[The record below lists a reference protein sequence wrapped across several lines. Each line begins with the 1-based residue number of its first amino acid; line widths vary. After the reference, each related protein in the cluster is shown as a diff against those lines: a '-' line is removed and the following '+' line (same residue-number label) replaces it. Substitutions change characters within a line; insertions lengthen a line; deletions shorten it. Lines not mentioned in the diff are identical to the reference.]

1 MTDTRLREALNEL
14 ADSVPTPDLVTGRWQ
29 DASRKRHRRT
39 ALVAGASTLALV
51 ALVAALQLP
60 SDSGSEPSPAP
71 SPTPPP
77 ASDVTPDGP
86 DATIAG
92 HPVYLSPNLKDEAI
106 LPQEPTGVVPEPTG
120 EGIVD
125 QAVVAQMT
133 PLSGLPFALTV
144 LGRDGSTESL
154 PVPFQDLDLYSDV
167 NGTSPFTRNS
177 LSPDGTRLALVTRTG
192 FAIYD
197 LLTDRWKKY
206 PAPNLSGELR
216 LTFRWARP
224 DDLDLVGGGLAIPP
238 NDVYPS
244 LVDGFPLGTPWG
256 PPRVNPSG
264 TAWAGDW
271 FSTSVT
277 EVDAGYSNP
286 EVISVDGE
294 HPALLVM
301 NGRGRNK
308 GCCAVAGWLD
318 DDWVVY
324 ESRFNDKLRLIA
336 WNIRDGQFMRVAS
349 LPVSTF
355 AGTGLASF
363 ADLPD

>member
-1 MTDTRLREALNEL
+1 MTDTRLREALTEL
-14 ADSVPTPDLVTGRWQ
+14 ADTVPSPDLVTGRWQ

-39 ALVAGASTLALV
+39 ALVAGTSTLALV

-60 SDSGSEPSPAP
+60 GDSESEPSPAP
-71 SPTPPP
+71 SPTQTPT
-77 ASDVTPDGP
+77 SDVTPDGP

-92 HPVYLSPNLKDEAI
+92 HPVYLSPNLKDEEI
-106 LPQEPTGVVPEPTG
+106 LPQEPTGVIPEPSG
-120 EGIVD
+120 GKNVD

-144 LGRDGSTESL
+144 LGRDGSTENL
-154 PVPFQDLDLYSDV
+154 PVPFQKLDLYSDEY
-167 NGTSPFTRNS
+167 GTYPFTRNS
-177 LSPDGTRLALVTRTG
+177 LSPEGTRIALLTRTG

-197 LLTDRWKKY
+197 LKTDRWEKH
-206 PAPNLSGELR
+206 PAPALSGEER
-216 LTFRWARP
+216 LAFRWARP
-224 DDLDLVGGGLAIPP
+224 GDLDLVGGGLALPP

-244 LVDGFPLGTPWG
+244 LVDGFPLSTPWG
-256 PPRVNPSG
+256 PPRANPSG

-277 EVDAGYSNP
+277 EVDAGYTNP
-286 EVISVDGE
+286 EVISVDGD

-301 NGRGRNK
+301 NGRGRHK

-324 ESRFNDKLRLIA
+324 ESRFDDKLRLIA

-355 AGTGLASF
+355 AGTGLASY
-363 ADLPD
+363 AALSR